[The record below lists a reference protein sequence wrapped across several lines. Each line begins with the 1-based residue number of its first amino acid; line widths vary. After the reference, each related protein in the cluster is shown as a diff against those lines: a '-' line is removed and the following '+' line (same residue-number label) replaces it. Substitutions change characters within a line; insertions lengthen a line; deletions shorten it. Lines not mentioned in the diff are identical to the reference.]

1 MVENIVK
8 NDLKTVVKKNNPP
21 GLKKL
26 LEENLVLSR
35 AIYDSSK
42 KTEKYIHFV
51 KILNII
57 KFILIF
63 LPIVLGILYLIPF
76 LGQFIGMYKDLFN
89 DISETSGILENI
101 KEVQNLTN

>member
-1 MVENIVK
+1 MENKI
-8 NDLKTVVKKNNPP
+8 KNNLKPV
-21 GLKKL
+21 LKKDNFSEFKKL
-26 LEENLVLSR
+26 LEENLVLNR
-35 AIYDSSK
+35 AIYESSK

-63 LPIVLGILYLIPF
+63 LPIILGILYLIPF
-76 LGQFIGMYKDLFN
+76 LGEFIDMYKGFFN
-89 DISETSGILENI
+89 DVSGQAGILENI